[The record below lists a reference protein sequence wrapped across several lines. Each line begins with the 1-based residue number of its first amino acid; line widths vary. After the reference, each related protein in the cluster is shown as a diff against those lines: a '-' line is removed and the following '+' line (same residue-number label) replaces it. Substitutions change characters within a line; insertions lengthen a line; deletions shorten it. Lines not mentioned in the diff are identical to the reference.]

1 MRKHYLLLLLLLS
14 FFTFGCQNILDCIIP
29 VEAELPNA
37 EFPIGSTETYYYKQL
52 TAEVN
57 NEPRDD
63 DYDYF
68 FDVAGLPE
76 GMDYFVNYRT
86 ISIEGRPLE
95 AGTYTITIYL
105 FVEGPF
111 NDNNETI
118 LCDEDTSKSYT
129 FIIE

>member
-1 MRKHYLLLLLLLS
+1 MKKRYFLLLLSLS
-14 FFTFGCQNILDCIIP
+14 FFTFSCQSIFDCVIP

-37 EFPIGSTETYYYKQL
+37 QFPIGSTETYYYKQL
-52 TAEVN
+52 TGEVN

-68 FDVAGLPE
+68 FDVFGLPE

-86 ISIEGRPLE
+86 ISIEGRPVE
-95 AGTYTITIYL
+95 AGTYDITISL

-111 NDNNETI
+111 NDNNESI
-118 LCDEDTSKSYT
+118 LCDQETSKTYT
-129 FIIE
+129 IIIE